1 MCDLG
6 LSPKHEETKVIL
18 NQCHKGALK
27 IPFIT
32 SPRAMKSTQPKRNWI
47 PLPDPIRES
56 EVKLELAW
64 SGDERTAKAIERQAA
79 LMGFESPNDYL
90 HQLIAATWPAM
101 KTIVTFWRTCRQKRP
116 AFLPAVR
123 ERAAWG

>member
-1 MCDLG
+1 
-6 LSPKHEETKVIL
+6 
-18 NQCHKGALK
+18 
-27 IPFIT
+27 
-32 SPRAMKSTQPKRNWI
+32 MKSTQPKRNWI

-90 HQLIAATWPAM
+90 HQLIAATLAGNEDDSYILEDVSA
-101 KTIVTFWRTCRQKRP
+101 KTASVSACS
-116 AFLPAVR
+116 AR
-123 ERAAWG
+123 ESGVGLRRVKTVWKKSGI

>member
-1 MCDLG
+1 
-6 LSPKHEETKVIL
+6 
-18 NQCHKGALK
+18 
-27 IPFIT
+27 
-32 SPRAMKSTQPKRNWI
+32 MKSTQPKRNWI

-101 KTIVTFWRTCRQKRP
+101 KTIVTFWRTCAKT
-116 AFLPAVR
+116 ASVSACSAR
-123 ERAAWG
+123 ESGVGLRRVKTVWKKSGI